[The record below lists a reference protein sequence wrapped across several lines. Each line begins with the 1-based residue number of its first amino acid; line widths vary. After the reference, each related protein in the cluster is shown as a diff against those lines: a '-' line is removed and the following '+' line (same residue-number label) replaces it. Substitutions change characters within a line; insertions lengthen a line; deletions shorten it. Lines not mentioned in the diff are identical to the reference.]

1 LFVEGP
7 EVLAEGVIGYA
18 RQQRATAKEKGE
30 GTQGSG
36 ERGRMSDQRAG
47 YACALKGAGCKGL
60 PPPQNKQ
67 TNKQGGKAR
76 AGEEQGLALSIP
88 EHTILSPAEGAEEE
102 QEDGLSQRTGAK
114 LKLARSPGD
123 SQGFKWR

>member
-1 LFVEGP
+1 
-7 EVLAEGVIGYA
+7 
-18 RQQRATAKEKGE
+18 
-30 GTQGSG
+30 
-36 ERGRMSDQRAG
+36 MSDQRAG

-60 PPPQNKQ
+60 PPQNKQ

-76 AGEEQGLALSIP
+76 AVALSIP
-88 EHTILSPAEGAEEE
+88 EHAILSPAEGAEEE

-123 SQGFKWR
+123 SQGFKWE